1 MDRLGEN
8 DRKYLDM
15 IARSP
20 QEGLALLMDQYTGLI
35 WKITSRYLRN
45 PEDVKECVN
54 ETFAHFYFHR
64 DSYDPARSSLPVYLS
79 AIARNLSLMRLRSRD
94 KVVDLPQEDWSLL
107 AAEGPE
113 VTAEDRQ
120 VLSAALFALT
130 DQERRV
136 VLLHAVSGMKH
147 REIAQL
153 LELPLATVLSK
164 YRRALKKLR
173 DLLEGDEMR

>member
-1 MDRLGEN
+1 MDWRCLT
-8 DRKYLDM
+8 L
-15 IARSP
+15 
-20 QEGLALLMDQYTGLI
+20 T
-35 WKITSRYLRN
+35 
-45 PEDVKECVN
+45 
-54 ETFAHFYFHR
+54 
-64 DSYDPARSSLPVYLS
+64 
-79 AIARNLSLMRLRSRD
+79 IARNLSLMRLRSRD